1 MAQRVKNLHAMEET
15 EVQSLAQEDPLEKEM
30 TTTPVLSPGEFHAQ
44 RSLAEYSPW
53 GYKQLD
59 MTERLKHNTT

>member
-1 MAQRVKNLHAMEET
+1 MHET
-15 EVQSLAQEDPLEKEM
+15 EVRSLGQEDPLEKEM

-53 GYKQLD
+53 TEEPGGIHSMKLQRVRHDLATKQQ
-59 MTERLKHNTT
+59 

>member
-30 TTTPVLSPGEFHAQ
+30 TTTSVFSSGEFHGQ
-44 RSLAEYSPW
+44 KSLVGYSP
-53 GYKQLD
+53 
-59 MTERLKHNTT
+59 